1 MSPECQASTFPKG
14 DKKNRPAVAV
24 WPGGDIKR
32 GASHAP
38 LYAALSHFCRKLFFA
53 APVRALPFLSTALGS
68 HASRLHFV
76 RKLVLAAP
84 TSALPF
90 LSTALLSHVPCA
102 IAEPSRAN
110 EATTITPKSFVMG
123 HLPGRDNPTTRL
135 EFRWSR
141 RRPPERSALI
151 PERATADPRRAR
163 SD

>member
-76 RKLVLAAP
+76 KKLVLAAP
-84 TSALPF
+84 VSAFPF
-90 LSTALLSHVPCA
+90 LPTAEL
-102 IAEPSRAN
+102 
-110 EATTITPKSFVMG
+110 PKQADRSYAQKV
-123 HLPGRDNPTTRL
+123 
-135 EFRWSR
+135 R
-141 RRPPERSALI
+141 RGQGGA
-151 PERATADPRRAR
+151 
-163 SD
+163 